1 MRPAAK
7 ESNDSTVGRLLLNV
21 LQDEGPRAVAATV
34 GRGLRRRAQRLRKRI
49 RRRLNGVQPS
59 WVPPSAPLWRPPGH
73 FYSPVVS
80 VAEVDAD
87 AQRIW
92 PQPAPHELPGIDLR
106 LDDQVEMLHTLA
118 KYHDE
123 LPAYG
128 PLPIAGFRFRT
139 ENRMYGLADAGLLY
153 AYMRHR
159 QPRRIIEVGSGFSSA
174 VMLDTAE
181 HFLDDPP
188 ALTFIEPY
196 PDRLHSVLRRG
207 DRERVDIVARR
218 VQDVDLDRFEELT
231 ASDILV
237 IDSSH
242 VVKTGSDVNH
252 LYFEVLPRLAPGV
265 LVHVHDIGFPF
276 EYPRSWVIEGRSW
289 NESYLLRALLMFNDE
304 FRIDLWNGS
313 LRALR
318 PDAFTQCPNFRGG
331 SQIWIKRPGDLDS

>member
-1 MRPAAK
+1 MSRPVK
-7 ESNDSTVGRLLLNV
+7 ELRASPVGRLVTILRV
-21 LQDEGPRAVAATV
+21 DGPRAFCTAAR
-34 GRGLRRRAQRLRKRI
+34 RGLGVRAQRFRNLLLPRPPRVMD
-49 RRRLNGVQPS
+49 RALQP
-59 WVPPSAPLWRPPGH
+59 PPELWRPPGH

-80 VAEVDAD
+80 VTEVEAD
-87 AQRIW
+87 AERIW
-92 PQPAPHELPGIDLR
+92 IQPAPQELPGIDLR
-106 LDDQVEMLHTLA
+106 FDYQVEVLHTLA

-123 LPAYG
+123 LPPYG
-128 PLPIAGFRFRT
+128 PKAIDGYRFRT

-196 PDRLHSVLRRG
+196 PDRLHSVLREG
-207 DRERVDIVARR
+207 DRQRVDIVARR
-218 VQDVDLDRFEELT
+218 VQDVDVELFDEL
-231 ASDILV
+231 ASSDILV

-276 EYPRSWVIEGRSW
+276 EYPRSWVTEGRSW
-289 NESYLLRALLMFNDE
+289 NEAYLLRALLMFSDE

-313 LRALR
+313 LRTHR
-318 PDAFTQCPNFRGG
+318 PDAFAACPNFRGG
-331 SQIWIKRPGDLDS
+331 SQIWIGRTGDLDS